1 MRPPVPSA
9 ERPAL
14 VAARHPVGRSAV
26 RSRWT
31 LSAAKQLAAV
41 WKLAA
46 GTLSPARSVAP
57 RNRPD
62 RKTLSA
68 PCRAY
73 CEIAMARDLAIDL
86 GTANTLVYQR
96 QRGIL
101 FSEPTVLA
109 LNKETGAVLAMGEEA
124 WQMIGRTPGYI
135 VAVRPLRSGAI
146 SDFDVTE
153 KLIRL
158 ILQRSGVNRFSRPKA
173 LVCVPSALTEVE
185 RRAVEEAT
193 LSAGARSCYLIEE
206 PLAAAIGAGLP
217 IHEPV
222 GNLVVDVGGGTSEV
236 ALISMGGIVTN
247 TAVRIGGFDIDAAI
261 QNFVRREYT
270 IAIGERTAER
280 MKISIGSAFPLAEE
294 KKAELRGRDL
304 GTGLP
309 KNILITSEE
318 IREAINE
325 PVKAIVTAVIE
336 CIGASPPDLVQDV
349 LTNGITLAGGGG
361 MLSGLDMLLSQQAE
375 VPVHVTKQPLEAVVL
390 GAGKCLDAFDSLKSM
405 FIAG

>member
-1 MRPPVPSA
+1 
-9 ERPAL
+9 
-14 VAARHPVGRSAV
+14 
-26 RSRWT
+26 
-31 LSAAKQLAAV
+31 
-41 WKLAA
+41 
-46 GTLSPARSVAP
+46 
-57 RNRPD
+57 
-62 RKTLSA
+62 
-68 PCRAY
+68 
-73 CEIAMARDLAIDL
+73 MARDLAIDL

-109 LNKETGAVLAMGEEA
+109 LNKETGAVLAMGDEA

-158 ILQRSGVNRFSRPKA
+158 ILQRSGVNRLSRPKV

-247 TAVRIGGFDIDAAI
+247 TAVRVGGFDLDAAI
-261 QNFVRREYT
+261 QNWVRREYT
-270 IAIGERTAER
+270 IAIGERTAEKI
-280 MKISIGSAFPLAEE
+280 KISIGSAFPLAEE
-294 KKAELRGRDL
+294 LKAELRGRDL
-304 GTGLP
+304 ATGLP

-318 IREAINE
+318 IREAITE
-325 PVKAIVTAVIE
+325 PVHAIVTAVIE

-349 LTNGITLAGGGG
+349 LTNGITLTGGGG
-361 MLSGLDMLLSQQAE
+361 MLSGLDMLLSQQTE

-390 GAGKCLDAFDSLKSM
+390 GAGKCLEAFESLKSM
-405 FIAG
+405 FLAG

>member
-1 MRPPVPSA
+1 
-9 ERPAL
+9 
-14 VAARHPVGRSAV
+14 
-26 RSRWT
+26 
-31 LSAAKQLAAV
+31 
-41 WKLAA
+41 
-46 GTLSPARSVAP
+46 
-57 RNRPD
+57 
-62 RKTLSA
+62 
-68 PCRAY
+68 
-73 CEIAMARDLAIDL
+73 MARDLAIDL

-109 LNKETGAVLAMGEEA
+109 LNKETGAVLAMGDEA

-158 ILQRSGVNRFSRPKA
+158 ILQRSGVNRFSRPKV

-247 TAVRIGGFDIDAAI
+247 TAVRIGGFDIDGAI
-261 QNFVRREYT
+261 QNWVRREYT

-280 MKISIGSAFPLAEE
+280 MKIAIGSAFPLAEE

-309 KNILITSEE
+309 KNILVTSEE

-325 PVKAIVTAVIE
+325 PVKAIVSAVIE
-336 CIGASPPDLVQDV
+336 CIGSSPPDLVQDV

-390 GAGKCLDAFDSLKSM
+390 GAGKCLDAFDSLKTM